1 MIHARFQRLSYSLS
15 NPLLLS
21 NFSVRLFSV
30 TVRTTLSGTP
40 AVISASISRETLTFD
55 PIYLCI
61 FNGANSP
68 IVAIV
73 STELNQRSVGR
84 AS

>member
-1 MIHARFQRLSYSLS
+1 
-15 NPLLLS
+15 
-21 NFSVRLFSV
+21 
-30 TVRTTLSGTP
+30 VRTTLSGTP